1 MLIPKGTQDG
11 LICELFVMISDY
23 EQDKVDQELI
33 GQCNDAATYCGV
45 RDRKYPDRRAMG
57 FPFDR
62 KFDENIANW
71 GDFLTPN
78 MKIQEIKIVFND
90 RKIERPKLWNLV
102 DSQQSQKLN
111 LNSIFS

>member
-1 MLIPKGTQDG
+1 MLIPKGTSSG

-23 EQDKVDQELI
+23 EKDKIDQELI

-45 RDRKYPDRRAMG
+45 RDRKYPDKRAMG

-62 KFDENIANW
+62 KVSEENRSLET
-71 GDFLTPN
+71 FLTQN
-78 MKIQEIKIVFND
+78 MKTQEIKIVFND

-102 DSQQSQKLN
+102 DSRQN
-111 LNSIFS
+111 LNSIFA